1 MLKCKYLA
9 LMTNE
14 LAWLFDCFVK
24 KKTKVKKTKLVGKTK
39 WVPTTIKNSHQMF
52 VHLSV
57 HLIAKSI

>member
-1 MLKCKYLA
+1 
-9 LMTNE
+9 MTNE